1 MDKDFNKNIVASG
14 LATGCST
21 GDTLDHDME
30 YIGAPGGTEDNGA
43 KVYYVSI
50 GEFRTVTD
58 YVELPTT
65 DIEGIEDFI
74 RDYFY
79 KYLPT
84 KTKELLK
91 QTVFTTTNLYEVQT
105 SLNSKYSLSM
115 IPDFFKTN
123 SNPIRTLKIN
133 GIITTQWLSLDIN
146 PVGQILIIQEDER

>member
-1 MDKDFNKNIVASG
+1 MNKDFNNNIVSSG
-14 LATGCST
+14 LATGCFT
-21 GDTLDHDME
+21 GDILNHDLE

-43 KVYYVSI
+43 KVDYVSI

-105 SLNSKYSLSM
+105 SIYSKYSLFT
-115 IPDFFKTN
+115 IPDFFNTN
-123 SNPIRTLKIN
+123 LSSVRVLKIN
-133 GIITTQWLSLDIN
+133 GITKTQWLNLDIA
-146 PVGQILIIQEDER
+146 PVGQVLIIQEDER